1 MDIEKIK
8 NKVMDAKYSAYDIQ
22 KNTGIST
29 STIYGLR
36 DGSRSFDNLTIKVV
50 KKLDEYF
57 KNKEV

>member
-1 MDIEKIK
+1 MDIEQIK
-8 NKVMDAKYSAYDIQ
+8 NKVMNSKYSAYDI
-22 KNTGIST
+22 KKKTGIST

-57 KNKEV
+57 KEQK